1 MQGALSEQ
9 QQQPTNSASPE
20 QQGHGTW
27 AVSSPPSSSSLPHH
41 LAAFIPSP
49 PKVRTNSA
57 KLCSL
62 AVLPSWTGHML
73 LATRQNTRPKLQMQ
87 PLVPRR
93 GLASCTHCGGHASS
107 PQKATLTRALQNLRL

>member
-1 MQGALSEQ
+1 MQGALSE

-57 KLCSL
+57 KLCWL